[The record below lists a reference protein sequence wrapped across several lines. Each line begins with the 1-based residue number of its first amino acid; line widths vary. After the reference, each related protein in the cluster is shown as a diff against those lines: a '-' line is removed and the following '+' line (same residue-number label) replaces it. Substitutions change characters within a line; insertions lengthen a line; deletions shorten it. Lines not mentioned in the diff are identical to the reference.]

1 MQSNEGFITSSQQ
14 RLRMKYYEKC
24 RQMIITEENRRRASV
39 IEEEGED
46 GETVSLLGP
55 ASINH
60 FLVKNKLLTF
70 LLKKKQ
76 ILMNFF
82 FAGIS
87 SSPFT
92 AFLFS
97 NYSSWS
103 KCP

>member
-1 MQSNEGFITSSQQ
+1 
-14 RLRMKYYEKC
+14 MKYYEKC

-60 FLVKNKLLTF
+60 FLVKKNFDLF
-70 LLKKKQ
+70 FEKKNQ
-76 ILMNFF
+76 ILMIFF

>member
-1 MQSNEGFITSSQQ
+1 
-14 RLRMKYYEKC
+14 MKYYEKC

-60 FLVKNKLLTF
+60 FLVR
-70 LLKKKQ
+70 KKKQ
-76 ILMNFF
+76 VLGLFRKKNYDF